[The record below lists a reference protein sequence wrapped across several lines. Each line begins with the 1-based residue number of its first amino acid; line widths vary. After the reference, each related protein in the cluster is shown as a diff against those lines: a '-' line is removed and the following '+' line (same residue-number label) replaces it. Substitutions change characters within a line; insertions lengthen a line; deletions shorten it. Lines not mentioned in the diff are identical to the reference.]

1 MRNQLLPEQ
10 RVKAVAEKL
19 AGFLLDDVI
28 EDKVE
33 FSCNKN
39 SY

>member
-10 RVKAVAEKL
+10 RVKAIGEEL
-19 AGFLLDDVI
+19 AGFLLEDVI
-28 EDKVE
+28 EDKRE
-33 FSCNKN
+33 FSCNKK